1 MTARPRARLD
11 RRVSDAVRDLAQRS
25 AAALC
30 PGPRIATAPDWDA
43 RPYRVLVV
51 RTGSMGDTV
60 IVTAL
65 IRAIAASH
73 RTLEVDALVRAPYV
87 RILDGLP
94 YIHEVVP
101 FECGDRQRNP
111 GPALMARLRHNRYD
125 VVVDGMINVDTW
137 GRTGFPSASIMFL
150 LAAGAPLRIGQGGM
164 RNSYIMNLPVTVD
177 RDLPQID
184 RFSALAGP
192 FGVDGATTNW
202 RPELAL
208 SPTERAGAEARW
220 SQASAGADGGF
231 RLLVNVS
238 AQERIRQWQDDRYAA
253 VIRHARE
260 RRPGLNVVVTG
271 VPDQEARIAAI
282 AAAGGAAWS
291 TQPMRDALALC
302 AAADAVL
309 TPDTGMTHVASAFS
323 RPTVV
328 MRTPEKWMWAPYRV
342 PSREVIAADNRSLDT
357 IAAPSVADALD
368 GLLDE
373 VGAPK

>member
-1 MTARPRARLD
+1 LD

-30 PGPRIATAPDWDA
+30 PGPRVASPPDWDA

-60 IVTAL
+60 IVSAL

-73 RTLEVDALVRAPYV
+73 RTVQVDALVRASYTSV
-87 RILDGLP
+87 LAGLP

-111 GPALMARLRHNRYD
+111 GPALLARLRHNRYD

-137 GRTGFPSASIMFL
+137 GRTGFPSASILFL

-177 RDLPQID
+177 RALQQID
-184 RFSALAGP
+184 RFGALASP
-192 FGVDGATTNW
+192 FGVDGPTTDW
-202 RPELAL
+202 RPEVAL
-208 SPTERAGAEARW
+208 TAEERSGAEARW
-220 SQASAGADGGF
+220 QRASVGPDRGV

-238 AQERIRQWQDDRYAA
+238 AQERIRQCQDDRYAT

-260 RRPGLNVVVTG
+260 RHPDLSVLVTG
-271 VPDQEARIAAI
+271 VPAQEARIAAI
-282 AAAGGAAWS
+282 AGAGGAAWS
-291 TQPMRDALALC
+291 IQPMRDALALC
-302 AAADAVL
+302 AAADVVL

-342 PSREVIAADNRSLDT
+342 PSREIVAADNSSLDS
-357 IAAPSVADALD
+357 IPAPAVADALEA
-368 GLLDE
+368 LLHE
-373 VGAPK
+373 IRS

>member
-30 PGPRIATAPDWDA
+30 PGPRIAQAPDWDA

-111 GPALMARLRHNRYD
+111 GPALMARLRRNRYD

-192 FGVDGATTNW
+192 FGVDGATTDW

-220 SQASAGADGGF
+220 GQASPGTDRGF

-238 AQERIRQWQDDRYAA
+238 AQERIRQWQDDRYAE

-260 RRPGLNVVVTG
+260 RRPRLTVVVTG

-282 AAAGGAAWS
+282 AAAGGVAWS

-357 IAAPSVADALD
+357 IAAPVVADALD
-368 GLLDE
+368 SLLDE
-373 VGAPK
+373 IGAPK

>member
-1 MTARPRARLD
+1 
-11 RRVSDAVRDLAQRS
+11 VSDAVRHLAQRS
-25 AAALC
+25 AAALV
-30 PGPRIATAPDWDA
+30 PGPRVASPPDWDA

-73 RTLEVDALVRAPYV
+73 PTLTVDALVRAQYA

-111 GPALMARLRHNRYD
+111 GPALLARLRHNRYD

-164 RNSYIMNLPVTVD
+164 RNSFIMNLPVTVD
-177 RDLPQID
+177 RPLQQID
-184 RFSALAGP
+184 RFAALAGP
-192 FGVDGATTNW
+192 FGVDAATTDW
-202 RPELAL
+202 RPEIAL
-208 SPTERAGAEARW
+208 TAAERAGAESRW
-220 SQASAGADGGF
+220 GQHGAF

-238 AQERIRQWQDDRYAA
+238 AQERIRQWQDDRYVA

-260 RRPGLNVVVTG
+260 RRPGLSVLVTG

-282 AAAGGAAWS
+282 AGAGGAAWS

-302 AAADAVL
+302 AAADALL

-342 PSREVIAADNRSLDT
+342 PSREVVADDNSSLDS
-357 IAAPSVADALD
+357 IQASAVAEALD
-368 GLLDE
+368 SLLGE
-373 VGAPK
+373 LKK